1 MRNIPI
7 EFNDHSDM
15 IHDVAYNFFGNRFAS
30 ASSDQT
36 VKVYELAEDGSWAFI
51 ADLKAQCG
59 PVFRLD
65 WAHPNFGEILAT
77 CCFNG
82 AIVVWEETAS
92 KDDKNPQLTE
102 WVKRTTI
109 SHERTK
115 LCDAK
120 FAPSHMGLIIGA
132 AYRDA
137 HIRIYELPRN
147 MKLSD
152 WTLRYEIETP
162 SSNLSCIS
170 WNQSLVYGSLIA
182 VGSDTQKSNEPKV
195 FIFQYNE
202 TESLW
207 NMLEFP
213 CVTMEPV
220 RDLKFAPSC
229 GRSFELL
236 AVACTTVQIY
246 HLTSELPDDEDKK
259 LCKWNVKLEA
269 ELEKAPNHTYWRLDW
284 NIIGLEL
291 AAVDGAAVLSMWMR
305 TTTGEWE
312 LFKRVDPNCPDAR
325 RLPGIEEDRENG
337 NSRPASPGDTTQNDL
352 EQSFN

>member
-1 MRNIPI
+1 MQNIPI

-36 VKVYELAEDGSWAFI
+36 VKVYESTEDGGWAFI

-65 WAHPNFGEILAT
+65 WAHPDFGEMLAT
-77 CCFNG
+77 CCLDG
-82 AIVVWEETAS
+82 SIIVWEETAS
-92 KDDKNPQLTE
+92 TDDKSTQLTE

-109 SHERTK
+109 AHAKTK
-115 LCDAK
+115 LSMVKRATN
-120 FAPSHMGLIIGA
+120 P
-132 AYRDA
+132 
-137 HIRIYELPRN
+137 N
-147 MKLSD
+147 
-152 WTLRYEIETP
+152 
-162 SSNLSCIS
+162 
-170 WNQSLVYGSLIA
+170 V
-182 VGSDTQKSNEPKV
+182 
-195 FIFQYNE
+195 
-202 TESLW
+202 W

-213 CVTMEPV
+213 CNTLEPV

-236 AVACTTVQIY
+236 AVACTTIQIY
-246 HLTSELPDDEDKK
+246 HLTSEFPDDEDKR

-269 ELEKAPNHTYWRLDW
+269 ELQKAANHTYWRLDW

-291 AAVDGAAVLSMWMR
+291 AAVDGAAVLTMWMR
-305 TTTGEWE
+305 TSTGEWE
-312 LFKRVDPNCPDAR
+312 LFKRADPNAPDIR
-325 RLPGIEEDRENG
+325 KLPGIEEDGESG
-337 NSRPASPGDTTQNDL
+337 NSRPASPGDTLQNDF